1 MVVTTSTPKLAPP
14 SPTKPTMSRHHQ
26 NNNMCHLFWSTSSL
40 FDISTTFWYDS
51 IASTTTI
58 VLVYLWWVWP
68 IGQPTKSVHWSPD
81 SLLKLSLFACCGL
94 FSLVDSISTVPFT
107 LFLLVYHYLG
117 LKFTFFLRLLWVW
130 LFFSSVLHFQLC
142 FRPHYLFVA
151 KINIATKPKGTC
163 CFGLEVLPKKSNAQ
177 FGVVLNVTKANTF
190 FVACKVSSPSP
201 QQESNAP
208 TSGLNGPMNE
218 ISLAPTPA

>member
-40 FDISTTFWYDS
+40 FNISTTFW
-51 IASTTTI
+51 
-58 VLVYLWWVWP
+58 
-68 IGQPTKSVHWSPD
+68 
-81 SLLKLSLFACCGL
+81 
-94 FSLVDSISTVPFT
+94 
-107 LFLLVYHYLG
+107 
-117 LKFTFFLRLLWVW
+117 
-130 LFFSSVLHFQLC
+130 
-142 FRPHYLFVA
+142 PHYLFVA

>member
-1 MVVTTSTPKLAPP
+1 MVSMPKNVKPHFGRSRCVVSHRAMVVTTSTPKLAPP
-14 SPTKPTMSRHHQ
+14 SPTKPTMTRHHQ
-26 NNNMCHLFWSTSSL
+26 NNNM
-40 FDISTTFWYDS
+40 
-51 IASTTTI
+51 
-58 VLVYLWWVWP
+58 
-68 IGQPTKSVHWSPD
+68 
-81 SLLKLSLFACCGL
+81 
-94 FSLVDSISTVPFT
+94 
-107 LFLLVYHYLG
+107 
-117 LKFTFFLRLLWVW
+117 
-130 LFFSSVLHFQLC
+130 
-142 FRPHYLFVA
+142 PHYLFVA

>member
-1 MVVTTSTPKLAPP
+1 
-14 SPTKPTMSRHHQ
+14 
-26 NNNMCHLFWSTSSL
+26 MCVERIYQRTW
-40 FDISTTFWYDS
+40 
-51 IASTTTI
+51 
-58 VLVYLWWVWP
+58 
-68 IGQPTKSVHWSPD
+68 
-81 SLLKLSLFACCGL
+81 GL
-94 FSLVDSISTVPFT
+94 FCIHGFTIPFLT
-107 LFLLVYHYLG
+107 KWFQCQRMSNRILG
-117 LKFTFFLRLLWVW
+117 
-130 LFFSSVLHFQLC
+130 
-142 FRPHYLFVA
+142 VA
-151 KINIATKPKGTC
+151 ATKPKGTC